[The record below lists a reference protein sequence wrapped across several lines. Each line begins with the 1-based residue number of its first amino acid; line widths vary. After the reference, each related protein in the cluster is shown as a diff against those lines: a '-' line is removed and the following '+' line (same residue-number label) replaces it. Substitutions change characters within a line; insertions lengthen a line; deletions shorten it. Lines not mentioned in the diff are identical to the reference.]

1 MNVFAING
9 SARLERGHTAVI
21 LNAFLEGVKKAGA
34 KTELYYSQKLNIK
47 PCTGCFYCWKK
58 ETLGKCIIKNDD
70 MDMLYPKLR
79 KADILVLATPVY
91 FPLPDYFQ
99 SFLNRLIMPLINPV
113 LKTMPD
119 GRTRA
124 ILHKDVRIKKIVL
137 VSTCG
142 WWEMG
147 NFGTVLHIAR
157 ELAADFN
164 IEFAGAVLRPHS
176 DCMVPDDKKTKKI
189 LENCEL
195 AGFQLIKEGKM
206 YPDVLKQISKPLIKR
221 KNFID
226 ENI

>member
-1 MNVFAING
+1 VNVFAING

-47 PCTGCFYCWKK
+47 PCTGCFYCWNK
-58 ETLGKCIIKNDD
+58 ETLGKCVIRNDD

-79 KADILVLATPVY
+79 KADILVLAAPVY
-91 FPLPDYFQ
+91 IPLPDYFQ
-99 SFLNRLIMPLINPV
+99 SFMNRLLPLMNPV
-113 LKTMPD
+113 LKTTPN

-124 ILHKDVRIKKIVL
+124 ITNKDVRIKKIVL

-147 NFGTVLHIAR
+147 NFNVVLHIAK
-157 ELAADFN
+157 ELAAN
-164 IEFAGAVLRPHS
+164 MSVEFAGAVLRPHA
-176 DCMVPDDKKTKKI
+176 DYMVPEDKETKKV

-206 YPDVLKQISKPLIKR
+206 HPDILKQISKPLIKR
-221 KNFID
+221 KNYIE